1 MDSKNALGE
10 FLRAR
15 RERVRPED
23 VGLSGGG
30 LRRVPG
36 LRREE
41 VALLAGI
48 SSDYYLRLEQGRDRN
63 PSVQVL
69 EALARVLRLD
79 ASATAHLLSLA
90 QPERPAVSR
99 RRARRPEAVPAS
111 VRELLDTWSGHP
123 AYVQNRF
130 TDCLA
135 ANALCTALSPNY
147 TPGVNLLRAVFLD
160 PAEHEL
166 RRDWDELTAEGVATL
181 RGHIGPD
188 VDDPRLVELVGELSV
203 RSDRFR
209 YLWSRHEVRPML
221 GRTSLL
227 SHPLVGDFELRSN
240 KFEIPGTDALSL
252 VVFHAE
258 PASRSA
264 ELLGLLGSLTPSGAP
279 PWREDSRAASGA
291 PPRQETSRATS
302 GTPPQQEDSRG
313 TSSTPPWQGDSRG
326 ASGAPPRQEDSRA
339 TSGAAPWQEDSHATS
354 SAAPWQ
360 GDSRATSSTPPRQED
375 SPGASSAAPRRED
388 SRGAS
393 GTPPRQED
401 SRATSSAPPRQ
412 EASRAASG
420 TPPRQEDSR
429 APSSET
435 PPEGKLRAARGE
447 PSRQDD
453 LRDDR
458 RDDLPDDLR
467 DDLRDASAQSHRQGD
482 ARAAAGGE
490 APPRGT
496 PPEGDESA
504 RLDEDR

>member
-1 MDSKNALGE
+1 MVGVDSMNALGE

-63 PSVQVL
+63 PSAQVL

-90 QPERPAVSR
+90 RPERPAVSR
-99 RRARRPEAVPAS
+99 RRVRQPEAVPTS

-135 ANALCTALSPNY
+135 ANALCRALSPNY

-160 PAEHEL
+160 PAEREL

-188 VDDPRLVELVGELSV
+188 VDEPRLVELVGELSV

-209 YLWSRHEVRPML
+209 LLWSRHEVRPML

-227 SHPLVGDFELRSN
+227 THPLVGDFELRSN
-240 KFEIPGTDALSL
+240 KFEIPGTNALSL

-258 PASRSA
+258 PGTRSA
-264 ELLGLLGSLTPSGAP
+264 ELLGLLGSLT
-279 PWREDSRAASGA
+279 ASGA
-291 PPRQETSRATS
+291 T
-302 GTPPQQEDSRG
+302 
-313 TSSTPPWQGDSRG
+313 
-326 ASGAPPRQEDSRA
+326 
-339 TSGAAPWQEDSHATS
+339 
-354 SAAPWQ
+354 
-360 GDSRATSSTPPRQED
+360 
-375 SPGASSAAPRRED
+375 PRRED
-388 SRGAS
+388 S
-393 GTPPRQED
+393 P
-401 SRATSSAPPRQ
+401 
-412 EASRAASG
+412 AAS
-420 TPPRQEDSR
+420 D
-429 APSSET
+429 ET
-435 PPEGKLRAARGE
+435 PSEGTLRAADGE
-447 PSRQDD
+447 PSHRS
-453 LRDDR
+453 DR
-458 RDDLPDDLR
+458 RT
-467 DDLRDASAQSHRQGD
+467 
-482 ARAAAGGE
+482 AAGE
-490 APPRGT
+490 APRQSDTRPASSEAPPQGT
-496 PPEGDESA
+496 PLGRHEIA

>member
-1 MDSKNALGE
+1 MVGVDSKNALGE

-63 PSVQVL
+63 PSAQVL

-90 QPERPAVSR
+90 QPERPAASR
-99 RRARRPEAVPAS
+99 RRARRPEAVPTS

-135 ANALCTALSPNY
+135 ANALCRALSPNY

-160 PAEHEL
+160 PAEREL
-166 RRDWDELTAEGVATL
+166 RRDWEELTAEGVATL

-188 VDDPRLVELVGELSV
+188 VDEPRLVELVGELSV

-209 YLWSRHEVRPML
+209 LLWSRHEVRPML

-227 SHPLVGDFELRSN
+227 THPLVGDFELRSN
-240 KFEIPGTDALSL
+240 KFEIPGTNGLSV

-258 PASRSA
+258 PGSRSA
-264 ELLGLLGSLTPSGAP
+264 ELLGLLGSLTASGP
-279 PWREDSRAASGA
+279 TPWREDSRATPDE
-291 PPRQETSRATS
+291 PPAEGNPRPAGGEPSRWGDGRSTS
-302 GTPPQQEDSRG
+302 D
-313 TSSTPPWQGDSRG
+313 
-326 ASGAPPRQEDSRA
+326 
-339 TSGAAPWQEDSHATS
+339 
-354 SAAPWQ
+354 
-360 GDSRATSSTPPRQED
+360 
-375 SPGASSAAPRRED
+375 
-388 SRGAS
+388 
-393 GTPPRQED
+393 
-401 SRATSSAPPRQ
+401 
-412 EASRAASG
+412 
-420 TPPRQEDSR
+420 
-429 APSSET
+429 
-435 PPEGKLRAARGE
+435 E
-447 PSRQDD
+447 PSRQDYRRATSGETPPAET
-453 LRDDR
+453 LRPASGDPSHQGDGRTTSDEPTRQDHR
-458 RDDLPDDLR
+458 RTTSDETP
-467 DDLRDASAQSHRQGD
+467 RQGD
-482 ARAAAGGE
+482 ARAATGE
-490 APPRGT
+490 APAQGT
-496 PPEGDESA
+496 PLGRDEIA

>member
-63 PSVQVL
+63 PSAQVL

-79 ASATAHLLSLA
+79 VSATAHLLSLA

-99 RRARRPEAVPAS
+99 RRVRRPEAVPTS

-135 ANALCTALSPNY
+135 ANALCRALSPNY

-160 PAEHEL
+160 PAEREL
-166 RRDWDELTAEGVATL
+166 RRDWEELTAEGAATL

-188 VDDPRLVELVGELSV
+188 VDEPRLVELVGELSV

-209 YLWSRHEVRPML
+209 LLWSRHEVRPML

-227 SHPLVGDFELRSN
+227 THPLVGDFKLRSN
-240 KFEIPGTDALSL
+240 KFEIPGTNALSL

-258 PASRSA
+258 PGSRSA
-264 ELLGLLGSLTPSGAP
+264 ELLGLLGSLTASGETPWGEDSMAASRETP
-279 PWREDSRAASGA
+279 PEGNRRASNGPVPWREDSRAASG
-291 PPRQETSRATS
+291 
-302 GTPPQQEDSRG
+302 
-313 TSSTPPWQGDSRG
+313 
-326 ASGAPPRQEDSRA
+326 
-339 TSGAAPWQEDSHATS
+339 
-354 SAAPWQ
+354 
-360 GDSRATSSTPPRQED
+360 
-375 SPGASSAAPRRED
+375 
-388 SRGAS
+388 
-393 GTPPRQED
+393 
-401 SRATSSAPPRQ
+401 
-412 EASRAASG
+412 
-420 TPPRQEDSR
+420 
-429 APSSET
+429 ET
-435 PPEGKLRAARGE
+435 PPEGNPPTANGE
-447 PSRQDD
+447 PSHRVH
-453 LRDDR
+453 R
-458 RDDLPDDLR
+458 RDT
-467 DDLRDASAQSHRQGD
+467 SSQ
-482 ARAAAGGE
+482 
-490 APPRGT
+490 T
-496 PPEGDESA
+496 PPE
-504 RLDEDR
+504 

>member
-1 MDSKNALGE
+1 MVGVDGKNALGE

-99 RRARRPEAVPAS
+99 RRVRRPEAVPTS

-135 ANALCTALSPNY
+135 ANALCRALSPNY

-160 PAEHEL
+160 PAEREL
-166 RRDWDELTAEGVATL
+166 RRDWEELTAEGVATL

-188 VDDPRLVELVGELSV
+188 VDEPRLVELVGELSV

-209 YLWSRHEVRPML
+209 LLWSRHEVRPML

-227 SHPLVGDFELRSN
+227 THPLVGDFELRSN
-240 KFEIPGTDALSL
+240 KFEIPGTNALSL

-258 PASRSA
+258 PGSRSA
-264 ELLGLLGSLTPSGAP
+264 ELLGLLGSLTASGAT
-279 PWREDSRAASGA
+279 PWREDSRAASGETV
-291 PPRQETSRATS
+291 PERIPRAAN
-302 GTPPQQEDSRG
+302 
-313 TSSTPPWQGDSRG
+313 STI
-326 ASGAPPRQEDSRA
+326 
-339 TSGAAPWQEDSHATS
+339 
-354 SAAPWQ
+354 
-360 GDSRATSSTPPRQED
+360 
-375 SPGASSAAPRRED
+375 PRRND
-388 SRGAS
+388 S
-393 GTPPRQED
+393 Q
-401 SRATSSAPPRQ
+401 
-412 EASRAASG
+412 AAS
-420 TPPRQEDSR
+420 D
-429 APSSET
+429 ET
-435 PPEGKLRAARGE
+435 PPEGNPSAASGE
-447 PSRQDD
+447 PSHHG
-453 LRDDR
+453 DR
-458 RDDLPDDLR
+458 RDT
-467 DDLRDASAQSHRQGD
+467 SS
-482 ARAAAGGE
+482 E
-490 APPRGT
+490 M
-496 PPEGDESA
+496 PPE
-504 RLDEDR
+504 

>member
-240 KFEIPGTDALSL
+240 KFEIPGTDALSV

-258 PASRSA
+258 PGSRSA
-264 ELLGLLGSLTPSGAP
+264 ELLGLLGSLTASGAP
-279 PWREDSRAASGA
+279 PWREDSRAAADARPGRRIHG
-291 PPRQETSRATS
+291 PRPTLRPGRRIHEPQPALQPSRKIHEPQPALHPGRKIHRPRPARRPGGGSRARRAVSHPTGTTAGTIS
-302 GTPPQQEDSRG
+302 GTRRPGRPARVTPGPRPTAKHTRSEARWSATIPPA
-313 TSSTPPWQGDSRG
+313 STR
-326 ASGAPPRQEDSRA
+326 
-339 TSGAAPWQEDSHATS
+339 T
-354 SAAPWQ
+354 
-360 GDSRATSSTPPRQED
+360 
-375 SPGASSAAPRRED
+375 
-388 SRGAS
+388 
-393 GTPPRQED
+393 
-401 SRATSSAPPRQ
+401 
-412 EASRAASG
+412 
-420 TPPRQEDSR
+420 
-429 APSSET
+429 
-435 PPEGKLRAARGE
+435 
-447 PSRQDD
+447 
-453 LRDDR
+453 
-458 RDDLPDDLR
+458 
-467 DDLRDASAQSHRQGD
+467 
-482 ARAAAGGE
+482 AGRTR
-490 APPRGT
+490 P
-496 PPEGDESA
+496 
-504 RLDEDR
+504 

>member
-1 MDSKNALGE
+1 VVGVDSKNALGE

-99 RRARRPEAVPAS
+99 RRARRPEAVPTS

-135 ANALCTALSPNY
+135 ANALCRALSPNY

-160 PAEHEL
+160 PAEREL
-166 RRDWDELTAEGVATL
+166 RRDWEELTAEGVATL

-209 YLWSRHEVRPML
+209 LLWSRHEVRPML

-240 KFEIPGTDALSL
+240 KFEIPGTNGLSV

-258 PASRSA
+258 PGSRSA
-264 ELLGLLGSLTPSGAP
+264 ELLGLLGSLTASGAT
-279 PWREDSRAASGA
+279 PWREDSRAASEA
-291 PPRQETSRATS
+291 
-302 GTPPQQEDSRG
+302 TPPAG
-313 TSSTPPWQGDSRG
+313 Y
-326 ASGAPPRQEDSRA
+326 
-339 TSGAAPWQEDSHATS
+339 
-354 SAAPWQ
+354 
-360 GDSRATSSTPPRQED
+360 
-375 SPGASSAAPRRED
+375 
-388 SRGAS
+388 
-393 GTPPRQED
+393 
-401 SRATSSAPPRQ
+401 
-412 EASRAASG
+412 
-420 TPPRQEDSR
+420 
-429 APSSET
+429 
-435 PPEGKLRAARGE
+435 LRAAGAE
-447 PSRQDD
+447 PSH
-453 LRDDR
+453 RDDR
-458 RDDLPDDLR
+458 RTASDESSRPDDGRTASDETPPAGNLRTAGAEPSHR
-467 DDLRDASAQSHRQGD
+467 DDRRTASGEPSHQGDRHTAPGEAPRGD
-482 ARAAAGGE
+482 ARAAAGE
-490 APPRGT
+490 APSQGT
-496 PPEGDESA
+496 PLERDEIA
-504 RLDEDR
+504 CLDEDR

>member
-258 PASRSA
+258 PGSRSA
-264 ELLGLLGSLTPSGAP
+264 ELLGLLGSLTASGAP
-279 PWREDSRAASGA
+279 PWQEDSRAASGA
-291 PPRQETSRATS
+291 PPW
-302 GTPPQQEDSRG
+302 QEDSHA
-313 TSSTPPWQGDSRG
+313 TT
-326 ASGAPPRQEDSRA
+326 GAPPRQEDSHAA
-339 TSGAAPWQEDSHATS
+339 T
-354 SAAPWQ
+354 
-360 GDSRATSSTPPRQED
+360 
-375 SPGASSAAPRRED
+375 
-388 SRGAS
+388 

-401 SRATSSAPPRQ
+401 SHAAP
-412 EASRAASG
+412 
-420 TPPRQEDSR
+420 
-429 APSSET
+429 
-435 PPEGKLRAARGE
+435 PPEGNLRAARGE
-447 PSRQDD
+447 PSHWDHR
-453 LRDDR
+453 RDDR
-458 RDDLPDDLR
+458 DDDQR
-467 DDLRDASAQSHRQGD
+467 NASAQSPRLGD
-482 ARAAAGGE
+482 ARAPAGGE

-496 PPEGDESA
+496 PPERDETA
-504 RLDEDR
+504 RRDEDR

>member
-10 FLRAR
+10 YLRAR

-79 ASATAHLLSLA
+79 ASATTHLLSLA

-99 RRARRPEAVPAS
+99 RRARRPEVVPAS
-111 VRELLDTWSGHP
+111 VRELLDTWPGHP

-135 ANALCTALSPNY
+135 SNALCRALSPNY
-147 TPGVNLLRAVFLD
+147 RPGVNLLRAVFLD
-160 PAEHEL
+160 PAEREL
-166 RRDWDELTAEGVATL
+166 RRDWEELTAEGVATL

-188 VDDPRLVELVGELSV
+188 VDDPRLVELVGELSL

-209 YLWSRHEVRPML
+209 LLWSRHEVRPML

-227 SHPLVGDFELRSN
+227 RHPLVGDFELRSN
-240 KFEIPGTDALSL
+240 KFEIPGTDGLNV

-264 ELLGLLGSLTPSGAP
+264 ELLGLLGSL
-279 PWREDSRAASGA
+279 AASGDT
-291 PPRQETSRATS
+291 PREQS
-302 GTPPQQEDSRG
+302 
-313 TSSTPPWQGDSRG
+313 
-326 ASGAPPRQEDSRA
+326 PR
-339 TSGAAPWQEDSHATS
+339 T
-354 SAAPWQ
+354 
-360 GDSRATSSTPPRQED
+360 
-375 SPGASSAAPRRED
+375 RE
-388 SRGAS
+388 
-393 GTPPRQED
+393 
-401 SRATSSAPPRQ
+401 
-412 EASRAASG
+412 EA
-420 TPPRQEDSR
+420 
-429 APSSET
+429 
-435 PPEGKLRAARGE
+435 
-447 PSRQDD
+447 
-453 LRDDR
+453 
-458 RDDLPDDLR
+458 
-467 DDLRDASAQSHRQGD
+467 
-482 ARAAAGGE
+482 
-490 APPRGT
+490 
-496 PPEGDESA
+496 A
-504 RLDEDR
+504 RLDEEG

>member
-135 ANALCTALSPNY
+135 ANTLCTALSPNY

-203 RSDRFR
+203 RSERFR

-258 PASRSA
+258 PGSRSA
-264 ELLGLLGSLTPSGAP
+264 ELLGLLGSLTASGAPPWRKDSQDASGTPAWREESQAASGAP
-279 PWREDSRAASGA
+279 PWREESRAASGA
-291 PPRQETSRATS
+291 PP
-302 GTPPQQEDSRG
+302 
-313 TSSTPPWQGDSRG
+313 W
-326 ASGAPPRQEDSRA
+326 
-339 TSGAAPWQEDSHATS
+339 
-354 SAAPWQ
+354 
-360 GDSRATSSTPPRQED
+360 
-375 SPGASSAAPRRED
+375 RE
-388 SRGAS
+388 
-393 GTPPRQED
+393 E
-401 SRATSSAPPRQ
+401 
-412 EASRAASG
+412 SRAASG
-420 TPPRQEDSR
+420 
-429 APSSET
+429 ET
-435 PPEGKLRAARGE
+435 PPLEGDLRAPRGE
-447 PSRQDD
+447 PSRRDD

-458 RDDLPDDLR
+458 RDDLR
-467 DDLRDASAQSHRQGD
+467 DTSAQTPRQGD
-482 ARAAAGGE
+482 TRAAAGGE

-496 PPEGDESA
+496 PLERDETA
-504 RLDEDR
+504 RRDEDR

>member
-15 RERVRPED
+15 RERVRPGD

-258 PASRSA
+258 PGSRSA
-264 ELLGLLGSLTPSGAP
+264 ELLGLLGSLTASDAP

-291 PPRQETSRATS
+291 PPRQEDPRA
-302 GTPPQQEDSRG
+302 
-313 TSSTPPWQGDSRG
+313 TSSTPPGQGDSRG
-326 ASGAPPRQEDSRA
+326 ASSAAPRQGDSR
-339 TSGAAPWQEDSHATS
+339 ATS
-354 SAAPWQ
+354 SAAPRQ
-360 GDSRATSSTPPRQED
+360 EDSRATSSTPPRQGD
-375 SPGASSAAPRRED
+375 SRGASSAAPRRED
-388 SRGAS
+388 SRATS
-393 GTPPRQED
+393 SAAPRQEDPRATSSTPPRQED
-401 SRATSSAPPRQ
+401 PRATSDAPPRQ
-412 EASRAASG
+412 ED
-420 TPPRQEDSR
+420 PR

-435 PPEGKLRAARGE
+435 PPEGKLRTARGE
-447 PSRQDD
+447 PSR
-453 LRDDR
+453 RDDR

-467 DDLRDASAQSHRQGD
+467 DDLRNTSAQSPRQGD

-496 PPEGDESA
+496 PPERDESA

>member
-1 MDSKNALGE
+1 MVGVDNMNALGE

-63 PSVQVL
+63 PSAQVL

-90 QPERPAVSR
+90 RPERPAVSR
-99 RRARRPEAVPAS
+99 RRVRRPEAVPTS

-135 ANALCTALSPNY
+135 ANALCRALSSNY

-160 PAEHEL
+160 PAEREL
-166 RRDWDELTAEGVATL
+166 RRDWEELTAEGVATL

-188 VDDPRLVELVGELSV
+188 VDEPRLVELVGELSV

-209 YLWSRHEVRPML
+209 LLWSRHEVRPML

-227 SHPLVGDFELRSN
+227 THPLVGDLELRSN
-240 KFEIPGTDALSL
+240 KFEIPGTNALSL

-258 PASRSA
+258 PGSRSA
-264 ELLGLLGSLTPSGAP
+264 ELLGLLGSLTASGATPGGRMHGPRPTRRP
-279 PWREDSRAASGA
+279 PSKTYGRRAASPPVGA
-291 PPRQETSRATS
+291 TGERRPAKHPAKATPGPRPAKRPAGNSAGAQRNRPPRRGPLDGPTCQARLSDLPGTQPVRRAVDIRLAGDQVAGEVDEGAVGRIDAGITHEHVGDGRGAGEAGVGRGQRLEQGEGVQEGAARQAGSESTPRRGGSTRCRATAATNAEKSLMVGWS
-302 GTPPQQEDSRG
+302 GR
-313 TSSTPPWQGDSRG
+313 TSSWR
-326 ASGAPPRQEDSRA
+326 
-339 TSGAAPWQEDSHATS
+339 
-354 SAAPWQ
+354 
-360 GDSRATSSTPPRQED
+360 
-375 SPGASSAAPRRED
+375 
-388 SRGAS
+388 
-393 GTPPRQED
+393 
-401 SRATSSAPPRQ
+401 
-412 EASRAASG
+412 
-420 TPPRQEDSR
+420 
-429 APSSET
+429 
-435 PPEGKLRAARGE
+435 
-447 PSRQDD
+447 
-453 LRDDR
+453 
-458 RDDLPDDLR
+458 
-467 DDLRDASAQSHRQGD
+467 
-482 ARAAAGGE
+482 
-490 APPRGT
+490 
-496 PPEGDESA
+496 
-504 RLDEDR
+504 